1 MGVCK
6 VENLV
11 LEKITSSI
19 LSSSERMPDKWM
31 ALIFIALLPVVMN
44 LFYKKVNS
52 SYYNI
57 DEKYFNFLSIKK
69 LLVYVCVFIFIILNF
84 AYLFYAFIINFNLV
98 GAIIYLCLLSLL
110 CIAAAICIYK
120 IDINFNLNL
129 KIKIIFEWL
138 KDNKIINL
146 IPKSIVLIVMIIVLV
161 IMIIVLCKCFSV
173 KYLVLFVV
181 AICVCVLFFMI
192 KKNEHC
198 KCKNLKKSHYIFI
211 NSIPLIVLSL
221 LSISLISC
229 LIFSDKINEN
239 LNNRIAKQS
248 ETNTEINKNTK
259 TRTEINTK
267 TKTEINKKT
276 KTNTEINTKTNTEI
290 NQYKDLSE
298 ENNQNDNV
306 TVEYLNYVLKNSGDL
321 KFNEFVTL
329 FKDPKDLIRL
339 DIDYESIVEKSQL
352 QQNLDEFF
360 NKIKDAHIEKEL
372 FASMRLLIILNL
384 LLEPIIFIFAMAS
397 IFILT
402 AALLLLLRNRF
413 FNPKK
418 IKIYEYIDK
427 PGLMKEVVITEYK
440 DKLLV
445 MEGLIYNNSL
455 YLDRTNYRIIDL
467 SDKLKLAQEKFS
479 SIILDMLDFFIP
491 VIIIDYCSKESKHSV
506 DISLNLHKETLKI
519 NTLDYEALGIEISCD
534 VSFKNNCMI
543 IKSEIKH
550 ILETIYGINN
560 FKFKLDESA
569 KKNFSINENTG
580 EITINLDLK

>member
-1 MGVCK
+1 MD
-6 VENLV
+6 NLV
-11 LEKITSSI
+11 FEKITSGI
-19 LSSSERMPDKWM
+19 LSYNELGIEKWIVI
-31 ALIFIALLPVVMN
+31 IFVSLLPVLIN
-44 LFYKKVNS
+44 ILYKSVNS
-52 SYYNI
+52 KYYNI
-57 DEKYFNFLSIKK
+57 DEKYFNFLSLKK
-69 LLVYVCVFIFIILNF
+69 LLVYVCVFIFVILNF

-120 IDINFNLNL
+120 IDINFNLNFNLNLNLNL

-239 LNNRIAKQS
+239 LNNS
-248 ETNTEINKNTK
+248 VE
-259 TRTEINTK
+259 
-267 TKTEINKKT
+267 KKS
-276 KTNTEINTKTNTEI
+276 KI
-290 NQYKDLSE
+290 NQNQYQDISE
-298 ENNQNDNV
+298 ENKNNNNA
-306 TVEYLNYVLKNSGDL
+306 TKEYLNYVLRNSGDL
-321 KFNEFVTL
+321 KAKEFVML
-329 FKDPKDLIRL
+329 YNNPEYLIRL
-339 DIDYESIVEKSQL
+339 DVSYKSGVNKSILKLYLVRFFYNVEKANIQ
-352 QQNLDEFF
+352 
-360 NKIKDAHIEKEL
+360 KEL

-384 LLEPIIFIFAMAS
+384 LLDPVIFIFAMAS

-402 AALLLLLRNRF
+402 GALLLLLRDRF
-413 FNPKK
+413 FNPNK
-418 IKIYEYIDK
+418 IKTYEYIDK

-445 MEGLIYNNSL
+445 MEGLIYQENL
-455 YLDRTNYRIIDL
+455 YLMRSNYRIIDIL
-467 SDKLKLAQEKFS
+467 DTEIFAQKTFKS
-479 SIILDMLDFFIP
+479 VNADMLDFVVP
-491 VIIIDYCSKESKHSV
+491 TSIIDCNSEEMKCSF
-506 DISLNLHKETLKI
+506 DILLDLERETI
-519 NTLDYEALGIEISCD
+519 NIKKLEYDARGIDIICD
-534 VSFKNNCMI
+534 VSFKNNYMI
-543 IKSEIKH
+543 IKSGIKH

-560 FKFKLDESA
+560 FKFKLDECA
-569 KKNFSINENTG
+569 KKNFSIDENTG
-580 EITINLDLK
+580 EIRINLDLK

>member
-1 MGVCK
+1 MD
-6 VENLV
+6 NLV
-11 LEKITSSI
+11 FEKITSGI
-19 LSSSERMPDKWM
+19 LSYNELGIEKWIVI
-31 ALIFIALLPVVMN
+31 IFVSLLPVLIN
-44 LFYKKVNS
+44 ILYKSVNS
-52 SYYNI
+52 KYYNI
-57 DEKYFNFLSIKK
+57 DEKYFNFLSLKK
-69 LLVYVCVFIFIILNF
+69 LLVYVCVFIFVILNF

-120 IDINFNLNL
+120 IDINFNLNFNLNLNLNL

-239 LNNRIAKQS
+239 LNNS
-248 ETNTEINKNTK
+248 VE
-259 TRTEINTK
+259 
-267 TKTEINKKT
+267 KKS
-276 KTNTEINTKTNTEI
+276 KI
-290 NQYKDLSE
+290 NQNQYQDISE
-298 ENNQNDNV
+298 ENKNNNNA
-306 TVEYLNYVLKNSGDL
+306 TKEYLNYVLRNSGDL
-321 KFNEFVTL
+321 KAKEFVML
-329 FKDPKDLIRL
+329 YNNPEYLIRL
-339 DIDYESIVEKSQL
+339 DVSYKSGVNKSILKLYLVRFFYNVEKANIQ
-352 QQNLDEFF
+352 
-360 NKIKDAHIEKEL
+360 KEL

-384 LLEPIIFIFAMAS
+384 LLDPVIFIFAMAS

-402 AALLLLLRNRF
+402 GALLLLLRDRF

-445 MEGLIYNNSL
+445 MEGLIYQENL
-455 YLDRTNYRIIDL
+455 YLMRSNYRIIDI
-467 SDKLKLAQEKFS
+467 SDTEIFAQKTFN
-479 SIILDMLDFFIP
+479 SIFCDMLDIFIP
-491 VIIIDYCSKESKHSV
+491 VIIIDYRGKKSKGLV
-506 DISLNLHKETLKI
+506 DISFNKMKETLRLKI
-519 NTLDYEALGIEISCD
+519 YDNNFNLNEIEISCD

-569 KKNFSINENTG
+569 EKNFSIDENTG
-580 EITINLDLK
+580 EIIINLYLE

>member
-1 MGVCK
+1 MD
-6 VENLV
+6 NLV
-11 LEKITSSI
+11 FEKITSGI
-19 LSSSERMPDKWM
+19 LSYNELGIEKWIVI
-31 ALIFIALLPVVMN
+31 IFVSLLPVLIN
-44 LFYKKVNS
+44 ILYKSVNS
-52 SYYNI
+52 KYYNI
-57 DEKYFNFLSIKK
+57 DEKYFNFLSLKK
-69 LLVYVCVFIFIILNF
+69 LLVYVCVFIFVILNF

-138 KDNKIINL
+138 RDNKIINL

-290 NQYKDLSE
+290 NTK
-298 ENNQNDNV
+298 
-306 TVEYLNYVLKNSGDL
+306 T
-321 KFNEFVTL
+321 
-329 FKDPKDLIRL
+329 
-339 DIDYESIVEKSQL
+339 
-352 QQNLDEFF
+352 
-360 NKIKDAHIEKEL
+360 
-372 FASMRLLIILNL
+372 
-384 LLEPIIFIFAMAS
+384 
-397 IFILT
+397 
-402 AALLLLLRNRF
+402 
-413 FNPKK
+413 
-418 IKIYEYIDK
+418 
-427 PGLMKEVVITEYK
+427 
-440 DKLLV
+440 
-445 MEGLIYNNSL
+445 
-455 YLDRTNYRIIDL
+455 
-467 SDKLKLAQEKFS
+467 
-479 SIILDMLDFFIP
+479 
-491 VIIIDYCSKESKHSV
+491 
-506 DISLNLHKETLKI
+506 
-519 NTLDYEALGIEISCD
+519 
-534 VSFKNNCMI
+534 
-543 IKSEIKH
+543 
-550 ILETIYGINN
+550 
-560 FKFKLDESA
+560 
-569 KKNFSINENTG
+569 
-580 EITINLDLK
+580 